1 MEVPSVI
8 VLPMLIVVAAGIFY
22 IYYQISPR
30 SRTKWRSSLMSRCA
44 CLFHKCGAK
53 LILCGASW
61 DNIKFLS
68 CPCFSPPYV
77 IFLCI
82 PLSSAQTFPPKLVL
96 LDFSDMD
103 GMPEVVDEVVDEV
116 VECCG
121 CVDVLLCNSSMKLK
135 AVHTASLELDRNIMD
150 INYQTSCMD
159 VLHCPFQN
167 LLYGLSKLTCL
178 ALTLNIIVSI
188 EYAVQAF
195 FYCLQVEVEEYGTL
209 VSTFSHTF
217 INAAAPSKPPAKP
230 HTCLLLSS
238 VGMRLADL
246 ANEIILLATPIPR
259 ITLYLLSFF
268 PSFFFV
274 TVAGG
279 VKDSVMA
286 EQTLKVGH

>member
-8 VLPMLIVVAAGIFY
+8 VLPMLIVVASKVKNKVEVI
-22 IYYQISPR
+22 
-30 SRTKWRSSLMSRCA
+30 TDVKKCA

-61 DNIKFLS
+61 DKLYGES
-68 CPCFSPPYV
+68 LTSGADPRV
-77 IFLCI
+77 
-82 PLSSAQTFPPKLVL
+82 TFPPKLVL

-150 INYQTSCMD
+150 INYQHIG
-159 VLHCPFQN
+159 VLTAMISRRSGH
-167 LLYGLSKLTCL
+167 LLLVNSIRGRLVPLHYTTLPVSKLTCL

-286 EQTLKVGH
+286 EQTQ